1 MKGLDTSILIR
12 YLVQDDP
19 IQSPRANKII
29 EKLTE
34 QAPGFVTVVVIA
46 EVAWVLRSRYKA
58 TPPEIAD
65 AVERILS
72 IGSLRVQNEQQV
84 YEAVVASRSGEG
96 TLADALIC
104 SLAKSAGGTK
114 TLTFDGRSHLADFE
128 VI

>member
-19 IQSPRANKII
+19 IQSARANKII
-29 EKLTE
+29 DKLTE
-34 QAPGFVTVVVIA
+34 QSPGFVSVLVIA

-58 TPPEIAD
+58 MPEEIAD

-84 YEAVVASRSGEG
+84 YEAVVATRSGEG

-104 SLAKSAGGTK
+104 ALGKSAGCTK
-114 TLTFDGRSHLADFE
+114 TLTFDSRSQLADFE
-128 VI
+128 VV

>member
-19 IQSPRANKII
+19 IQSPRTNKII

-46 EVAWVLRSRYKA
+46 EVAWVLRARYKA

-84 YEAVVASRSGEG
+84 YEAVVAARSGEG

-104 SLAKSAGGTK
+104 ALGKSAGCTN
-114 TLTFDGRSHLADFE
+114 TLTFDSRSQLSDFE